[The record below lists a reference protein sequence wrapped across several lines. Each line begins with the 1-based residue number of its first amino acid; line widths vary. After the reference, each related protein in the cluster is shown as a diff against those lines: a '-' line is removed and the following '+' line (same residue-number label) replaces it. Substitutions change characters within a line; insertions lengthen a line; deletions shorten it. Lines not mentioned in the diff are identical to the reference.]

1 MSCWSASIS
10 GDERAKE
17 HKSEC
22 GHFEASEKAGL
33 LRQTYRAA
41 CEPNRAGDRHD
52 TLEIGYR
59 IVPFVKKKDTVE
71 HDIKISNNL
80 GKSFFKNEF
89 IRIFKGRLTG

>member
-1 MSCWSASIS
+1 M
-10 GDERAKE
+10 EAKE

-41 CEPNRAGDRHD
+41 CEPNRARDSHD
-52 TLEIGYR
+52 THW
-59 IVPFVKKKDTVE
+59 VSDCAVCKKKDTVE
-71 HDIKISNNL
+71 HDIRISSNL